1 VIAKCCTALGLRG
14 WRSTQPSKLLPC
26 VIWLF
31 FLVVVVFDST
41 TPELYGLMY
50 LRYVTSLHVIL
61 LYNNVR
67 DNLSTLSVA
76 DLHVSLALL

>member
-1 VIAKCCTALGLRG
+1 VLFGF
-14 WRSTQPSKLLPC
+14 
-26 VIWLF
+26 F

-50 LRYVTSLHVIL
+50 LRYVTILHVIL